1 MDTIYLRSQDNRSTC
16 GFRSPQYHVPTHR
29 LIRVVK
35 GTGSYTFPNGSLE
48 VTDGSIFLTPP
59 GFRTIDFPGDQ
70 EVHVQVINF
79 SAPEYWVEKPYILF
93 HEEDRLLRLMS
104 EIIEDLILGSEKRK
118 DPLLAVAINIFIECG
133 EVKDAGNKVV
143 QDVAESI
150 KMNPHLN
157 YAISDLAKS
166 CGCSESHF
174 RAIFRKEMKMSP
186 KAFVKKCKMD
196 YAVRLMRDENLLV
209 KEVADILGYNDI
221 YEFSKQ
227 FKTVFGKPPT
237 KLVKRNS
244 KK

>member
-1 MDTIYLRSQDNRSTC
+1 MDTIYLRCQDNRSSR
-16 GFRSPQYHVPTHR
+16 GFRSPKYHVPTHR
-29 LIRVVK
+29 LIRIVK
-35 GTGSYTFPNGSLE
+35 GEGTYTFPDSELKVKAGD
-48 VTDGSIFLTPP
+48 VFLTPP
-59 GFRTIDFPGDQ
+59 GFRTIDFAGDQ
-70 EVHVQVINF
+70 EVHLQVVNF
-79 SAPEYWVEKPYILF
+79 SAPDYWVEEPFVIF
-93 HEEDRLLRLMS
+93 HDKDRLLRLMV
-104 EIIEDLILGSEKRK
+104 EIIEDLIIGSEKRK
-118 DPLLAVAINIFIECG
+118 DALLSIAIDIFIECG
-133 EVKDAGNKVV
+133 EVKDGGNKVV
-143 QDVAESI
+143 QDVANSI

-186 KAFVKKCKMD
+186 KAYVKKCKMD

-237 KLVKRNS
+237 KLVKRKNL
-244 KK
+244 

>member
-1 MDTIYLRSQDNRSTC
+1 
-16 GFRSPQYHVPTHR
+16 VPTHR
-29 LIRVVK
+29 LIRIVK
-35 GTGSYTFPNGSLE
+35 GEGTYTFPDSELKVKAGD
-48 VTDGSIFLTPP
+48 VFLTPP
-59 GFRTIDFPGDQ
+59 GFRTIDFAGDQ
-70 EVHVQVINF
+70 EVHLQVVNF
-79 SAPEYWVEKPYILF
+79 SAPDYWVEEPFVIF
-93 HEEDRLLRLMS
+93 HDKDRLLRLMV
-104 EIIEDLILGSEKRK
+104 EIIEDLIIGSEKRK
-118 DPLLAVAINIFIECG
+118 DALLSIAIDIFIECG
-133 EVKDAGNKVV
+133 EVKDGGNKVV
-143 QDVAESI
+143 QDVANSI

-186 KAFVKKCKMD
+186 KAYVKKCKMD

-237 KLVKRNS
+237 KLVKRKNL
-244 KK
+244 

>member
-1 MDTIYLRSQDNRSTC
+1 MDTIFLRCQDNRSTR
-16 GFRSPQYHVPTHR
+16 GFRSPKYHVPTHR

-35 GTGSYTFPNGSLE
+35 GEGTYTFPDCELE
-48 VTDGSIFLTPP
+48 VSEGDIFLTPP
-59 GFRTIDFPGDQ
+59 GFRTIDFPDDQ
-70 EVHVQVINF
+70 EVHLQVVNF
-79 SAPEYWVEKPYILF
+79 SAPDYWVEESFVIF
-93 HEEDRLLRLMS
+93 HDRERLLRLMV
-104 EIIEDLILGSEKRK
+104 EIMEDLMIGNEKRK
-118 DPLLAVAINIFIECG
+118 DALLSIAIDIFIECG

-143 QDVAESI
+143 QDVAHSI

-186 KAFVKKCKMD
+186 KAYVKKCKMD
-196 YAVRLMRDENLLV
+196 YAVRLMRDESLLV

-237 KLVKRNS
+237 KLVKRKS
-244 KK
+244 L

>member
-1 MDTIYLRSQDNRSTC
+1 METIYLRSQDNKSTR
-16 GFRSPQYHVPTHR
+16 GFRSPKYHVPTHR
-29 LIRVVK
+29 IIRVVK
-35 GTGSYTFPNGSLE
+35 GEGIYEFPDSQIE
-48 VTDGSIFLTPP
+48 VKAGSIFLTPP
-59 GFRTIDFPGDQ
+59 GLRTIDFPGDQ
-70 EVHVQVINF
+70 EVHIQVVNF
-79 SAPEYWVEKPYILF
+79 SAPDYWIEKPFVIF
-93 HEEDRLLRLMS
+93 HEEGRLLNLMN
-104 EIIEDLILGSEKRK
+104 EVIEDLVHGREKRK
-118 DPLLAVAINIFIECG
+118 EALLSVAIDIFIECG
-133 EVKDAGNKVV
+133 EVKDAGNRVV

-157 YAISDLAKS
+157 YSISELAKS

-186 KAFVKKCKMD
+186 KAYVKKCKMD

-237 KLVKRNS
+237 KLVKRKTS
-244 KK
+244 

>member
-1 MDTIYLRSQDNRSTC
+1 MDTIYLRSQDNRSSC
-16 GFRSPQYHVPTHR
+16 GFRSPKYFVPTHR

-35 GTGSYTFPNGSLE
+35 GQGVYAFPNCSLE
-48 VTDGSIFLTPP
+48 VSDGMIFLTPP
-59 GFRTIDFPGDQ
+59 GERTIDFSADQ
-70 EVHVQVINF
+70 EVHLQVINF
-79 SAPEYWVEKPYILF
+79 SGPDYWLEEPYVIF
-93 HEEDRLLRLMS
+93 HEKDRLLRLMN

-118 DPLLAVAINIFIECG
+118 DSLLSIAINIFIECG
-133 EVKDAGNKVV
+133 EVTDVGNRVI
-143 QDVAESI
+143 QDVAASI

-157 YAISDLAKS
+157 YTISDLARS
-166 CGCSESHF
+166 SGCSESHF

-221 YEFSKQ
+221 FEFSKQ

-244 KK
+244 SK